1 MQVAISRTAQGKA
14 NDANIPTPET
24 ILSNLRYDELYP
36 PFFQQPTTY
45 IRSSTTVEDCC
56 GCPYNM
62 TEEDD
67 VFLKI
72 FNEKRDPSA
81 QCSEDAFE
89 ATMNFFE
96 ETAQAKQPFAAVD
109 SPPVLS
115 FTDMQDAMD
124 AAVEDCVKHFA
135 KDIYEHWK
143 SRRVVESNHLLQP
156 SLKVSR
162 PSRAVAQVLLC
173 HAQLLTMLCSLKPVK
188 IPTIVIPMSASAD
201 VRFARSARLAAVM
214 LRVRRSFG
222 AFAKNWRT
230 PGSWLHWCTN
240 AR

>member
-67 VFLKI
+67 VFLKL
-72 FNEKRDPSA
+72 FNLKRDPSA
-81 QCSEDAFE
+81 RCSEDDFE

-96 ETAQAKQPFAAVD
+96 ETAQAKQPYAAVD
-109 SPPVLS
+109 NPPVLS
-115 FTDMQDAMD
+115 LADMQEAMD
-124 AAVEDCVKHFA
+124 ATVEDSVKRFA

-143 SRRVVESNHLLQP
+143 SRRAETNNFLQP

-162 PSRAVAQVLLC
+162 GPASSWLC
-173 HAQLLTMLCSLKPVK
+173 HARVFADCFFFSLKLVK
-188 IPTIVIPMSASAD
+188 IPTIVTLMSASAD
-201 VRFARSARLAAVM
+201 VRCVKFARPGAETPRVQKSSAVSERS
-214 LRVRRSFG
+214 LRM
-222 AFAKNWRT
+222 
-230 PGSWLHWCTN
+230 PGS
-240 AR
+240 